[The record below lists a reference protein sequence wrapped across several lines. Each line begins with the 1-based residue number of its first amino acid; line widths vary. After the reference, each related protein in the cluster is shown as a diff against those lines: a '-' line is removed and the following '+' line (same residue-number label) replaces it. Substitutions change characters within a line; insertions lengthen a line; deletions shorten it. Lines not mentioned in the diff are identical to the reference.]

1 VSRPHPFGLD
11 AALRLDL
18 ASEENRPLL
27 LSYTIASLLALAWL
41 ALVHIVP
48 VPLRPVPVDFV
59 AIITFAPQPLA
70 PAAPSIAVPTAR
82 ARDGVRRETPST
94 QSRGG
99 GTVRDMFTGNSGLV
113 DAGNILRNVDV
124 EPTSSARGEA
134 ARLKVGLG
142 TGADSRTPGLT
153 RPGGGPLAGAGVGNV
168 RDGGVSRHVL
178 TIGAPDV
185 RAVAVG
191 SATGSAAEMGQTAR
205 AHVPQLARCYHEEGL
220 SRNRSLAGL
229 VRLALTVEAGR
240 VTSATIVDR
249 SWAGAGAAEAESC
262 LLRAV
267 RGWRL
272 GSSDARIV
280 LPLSFTSPVRGSP

>member
-70 PAAPSIAVPTAR
+70 PAAPSTAVPAGR
-82 ARDGVRRETPST
+82 AREGVRRETPSP
-94 QSRGG
+94 QSRGA

-134 ARLKVGLG
+134 TRLKVGLG
-142 TGADSRTPGLT
+142 TGAGSRTPGLT
-153 RPGGGPLAGAGVGNV
+153 RPGGGSLAGAGVGNV

-185 RAVAVG
+185 RAVAAG

-249 SWAGAGAAEAESC
+249 SWAGAGAAAAESC

-280 LPLSFTSPVRGSP
+280 LPLSFTSPARGSP